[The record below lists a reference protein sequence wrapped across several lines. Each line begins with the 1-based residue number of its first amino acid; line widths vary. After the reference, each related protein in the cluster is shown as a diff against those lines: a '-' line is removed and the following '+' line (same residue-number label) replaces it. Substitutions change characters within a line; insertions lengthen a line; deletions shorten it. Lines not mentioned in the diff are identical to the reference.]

1 MYEEKVHG
9 KEEKNISSYDR
20 FLCSCPLFDPQE
32 KSEST
37 RDPKQSKPDANRKT
51 KDEGVWPEYLGG
63 YHMIHRID
71 GEIFAVGVIDLTP

>member
-37 RDPKQSKPDANRKT
+37 RDPKQSKPDANR
-51 KDEGVWPEYLGG
+51 
-63 YHMIHRID
+63 
-71 GEIFAVGVIDLTP
+71 